1 MKVRQTNYMDFT
13 LIFVVLFLLAFGL
26 VMLYS
31 SSSYEAAVS
40 NGDSAY
46 YLVRQFVFVV
56 AGLAVMAVIALIP
69 YQFWKKFAGFG
80 YLLSVALILLIIP
93 FGVVR
98 NGAKRWIAV
107 GSAINI
113 QPSEVAKLCI
123 ILFSGVLI
131 ERIGRNV
138 RTWRGFLFPLVPAAI
153 VAVMIWQITDNLS
166 SAIIIMAIVISML
179 FVASPDYKRFIAI
192 AGVAAAAAGVW
203 LFITIRLADS
213 GDLNFR
219 SNRLLAWLHPEQ
231 YADTRAYQTIQALYA
246 IGSGGVT
253 GKGLGESLQK
263 LGYVPEAQNDMIFS
277 IICEELGLF
286 GAGVVIFMFIIL
298 IWRFVMIIL
307 NARDLFGALLVVGV
321 MAHISI
327 QVILNIAVV
336 TNTIPNTGVTL
347 PFISYG
353 GSAIMMQLVEIGLV
367 LSVSRYSTGG
377 RREIRPDEQSIRVG
391 QE

>member
-1 MKVRQTNYMDFT
+1 M
-13 LIFVVLFLLAFGL
+13 IFVVLFLLAFGL

-31 SSSYEAAVS
+31 TSSYQAAVS

-56 AGLAVMAVIALIP
+56 IGLAVMAFVSVIP
-69 YQFWKKFAGFG
+69 YRFWKKLAGLA
-80 YLLSVALILLIIP
+80 YLVSVALIVLIIP
-93 FGVVR
+93 FGVER
-98 NGAKRWIAV
+98 NGAKRWITV
-107 GSAINI
+107 GGSVNI
-113 QPSEVAKLCI
+113 QPAEVAKLGI
-123 ILFSGVLI
+123 ILFCAALI

-166 SAIIIMAIVISML
+166 TAIIIMAIAVSML

-192 AGVAAAAAGVW
+192 ASAAGAAAGVW
-203 LFITIRLADS
+203 LFVTIRLADS

-219 SNRLLAWLHPEQ
+219 SNRLLAWLHPEE
-231 YADTRAYQTIQALYA
+231 YADSTAYQTIQALYA

-263 LGYVPEAQNDMIFS
+263 LGYVPEPQNDMIFS

-286 GAGVVIFMFIIL
+286 GAGVIIFMFIIL
-298 IWRFVMIIL
+298 IWRLVMIIL
-307 NARDLFGALLVVGV
+307 SARDLFGALLVVGV

-353 GSAIMMQLVEIGLV
+353 GSAIISLLIEIGLV
-367 LSVSRYSTGG
+367 LSVSRYSTGN

-391 QE
+391 EK